1 MSSIYRNALDVQS
14 ASNLSGVVL
23 QFARD
28 MERINEEVRAAGGG
42 TEQVNRHPVCRLYA
56 EQIAWLTGAG
66 RCDEP
71 RHLRPGAR
79 CVPTEGRGRTI
90 PSGKDRNTM
99 MSLEVIVAVNNEIAR
114 QAARE
119 GLVPYVPVSADEA
132 DIAVLLSRTSAR

>member
-66 RCDEP
+66 GCADTGTYRHAHDACRRKVEEEQEP
-71 RHLRPGAR
+71 QA
-79 CVPTEGRGRTI
+79 ERT
-90 PSGKDRNTM
+90 
-99 MSLEVIVAVNNEIAR
+99 
-114 QAARE
+114 
-119 GLVPYVPVSADEA
+119 
-132 DIAVLLSRTSAR
+132 